1 MIDTFDRDVYV
12 IDLFRVVGGNQHDK
26 FFHSHLGEI
35 TTQGL
40 DLAPASDYGYNT
52 QMRNFRVNPP
62 PLTGWPI
69 DWKIYDRLGL
79 LPPVADLHLRYTD
92 LAAEAQAF
100 VTEG

>member
-1 MIDTFDRDVYV
+1 
-12 IDLFRVVGGNQHDK
+12 IDLFRVVGGSQHNK
-26 FFHSHLGEI
+26 FFHSHFGKI
-35 TTQGL
+35 TTWEL
-40 DLAPASDYGYNT
+40 DFTPADDCGHNT

-62 PLTGWPI
+62 PLTGWSI

>member
-1 MIDTFDRDVYV
+1 
-12 IDLFRVVGGNQHDK
+12 
-26 FFHSHLGEI
+26 
-35 TTQGL
+35 
-40 DLAPASDYGYNT
+40 
-52 QMRNFRVNPP
+52 MRNFRVNPP
-62 PLTGWPI
+62 PLTGWSI